1 MTTLEAR
8 MEEAVLEAA
17 QNEYGDDYVELH
29 TYVYA
34 NEFDKPVINGKATV
48 NTASR
53 FTDNF
58 AGMRIVMTNRD
69 FTIREFRFTYEVATG
84 GVEIEDGFE

>member
-17 QNEYGDDYVELH
+17 QNEYGDEYIELH
-29 TYVYA
+29 TYVYTD
-34 NEFDKPVINGKATV
+34 EFDKPVISGKATV
-48 NTASR
+48 NTPSR
-53 FTDNF
+53 FTDHF
-58 AGMRIVMTNRD
+58 AGMRVVMTNRD
-69 FTIREFRFTYEVATG
+69 FIIHEFRFTYDVATG

>member
-29 TYVYA
+29 TYVY
-34 NEFDKPVINGKATV
+34 NDEFDKPVISGKATV

-53 FTDNF
+53 FTDHC

>member
-17 QNEYGDDYVELH
+17 QNEYGDDYIELH
-29 TYVYA
+29 TYVYTD
-34 NEFDKPVINGKATV
+34 EFNKPVISGKATV

-53 FTDNF
+53 FTDHF
-58 AGMRIVMTNRD
+58 AGMRVVMTNRD
-69 FTIREFRFTYEVATG
+69 FDIREFRFTYEVATG
-84 GVEIEDGFE
+84 GVEIGDGFE

>member
-1 MTTLEAR
+1 MCMYT
-8 MEEAVLEAA
+8 
-17 QNEYGDDYVELH
+17 D
-29 TYVYA
+29 
-34 NEFDKPVINGKATV
+34 EFDKPVISGKATV

-69 FTIREFRFTYEVATG
+69 FTIREFRFAYEVATG